1 MNSTAPPVILFD
13 GICNLCNA
21 SVDFVIERDRR
32 EVFRFAS
39 LQGKT
44 GQILLR
50 EHQLPDDAMD
60 TVILIE
66 GGKPYTRS
74 TAALRIARRLSFP
87 YPLLSIFLAVPSFLR
102 NLVYDIVARNRY
114 RWFGRTDTCRVPT
127 PELSAR
133 FLD

>member
-66 GGKPYTRS
+66 GGRPYTRS

-102 NLVYDIVARNRY
+102 NLIYDVIARNRY
-114 RWFGRTDTCRVPT
+114 CWFGRTDTCRVPT